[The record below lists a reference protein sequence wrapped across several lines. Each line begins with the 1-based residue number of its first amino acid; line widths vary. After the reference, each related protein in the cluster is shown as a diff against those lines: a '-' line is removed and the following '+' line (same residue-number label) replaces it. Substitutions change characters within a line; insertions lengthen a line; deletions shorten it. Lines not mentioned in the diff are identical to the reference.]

1 MASQGSF
8 QRQVE
13 VGRLVLINYGKD
25 SGKLAVIVDIVD
37 HSRALIDGPTTG
49 VSRQAHSFRRLT
61 LTPFV
66 VKGLPRAAGKTALTK
81 CLEKNDTINAWNK
94 TNWAKKLESRV
105 ARAQLTDFDRFK
117 LKKFKSQRR
126 AAVGPALAQLKK
138 QQA

>member
-49 VSRQAHSFRRLT
+49 VSRQAFAYRRLT

-66 VKGLPRAAGKTALTK
+66 IKDLPRAAGKTALAK
-81 CLEKNDTINAWNK
+81 ALEKNDTIAAWNK
-94 TNWAKKLESRV
+94 TSWAQKLQGRV
-105 ARAQLTDFDRFK
+105 ARAGLSDFDRFK

-126 AAVGPALAQLKK
+126 ATVGPALAQLKK